1 MARAPAAAD
10 MVVYTDLDGT
20 LLDHHDYSH
29 AAAGP
34 ALDLLRRRGIPLV
47 LTSSKTFPE
56 LAELAATLGF
66 DSPVI
71 GENGA
76 FVAWPTTFDLPAEW
90 DSEASGYRFRHFGR
104 GHDEILDILQRLRRE
119 GGFRFVGFSDWRDD
133 EVAAETG
140 LDLAAA
146 ARAKQRQA
154 SEPIRWLGD
163 DAELAAFRRALARQG
178 LTLVRGGRFFHV
190 MGQTSKGAALRWL
203 HERLEQRA
211 GRRLRAVALG
221 DGPNDVDMLE
231 AADIAVVVANPDS
244 PPIAPRAER
253 VVETTLPGPA
263 GWNEAMLGL
272 LQDENDNLDKQGKRA

>member
-1 MARAPAAAD
+1 MDRSPPTDD

-29 AAAGP
+29 AAAAP

-76 FVAWPTTFDLPAEW
+76 FVAWPTAFDLPEKW
-90 DSEASGYRFRHFGR
+90 DVEAAGYRFRHFGR
-104 GHDEILDILQRLRRE
+104 GHDEILDILRRLRRE

-140 LDLAAA
+140 LDRGAA

-163 DAELAAFRRALARQG
+163 DAGLAAFRRALAREG

-190 MGQTSKGAALRWL
+190 MGQTSKGIALRWL
-203 HERLEQRA
+203 HERLEKRA

-221 DGPNDVDMLE
+221 DGPNDVEMLE

-244 PPIAPRAER
+244 PPIAPRNDR
-253 VVETTLPGPA
+253 VIPTTLPGPA
-263 GWNEAMLGL
+263 GWNEAILAL
-272 LQDENDNLDKQGKRA
+272 LQDEHDIRGKRA